1 MMKKVLITA
10 VVLLATLYGIWQL
23 SSARSYQL
31 FGELAHRVDTND
43 KVIAL
48 TFDDGPSKRYT
59 DQVLAIL
66 AAEQVTATFFVTGKE
81 TMQNLPQARQLLA
94 TGHQLGNHS
103 YSHPRMLL
111 MSPTAVASEIE
122 QTDAAIRSA
131 GYQGDILFRP
141 PYGKKLLVLPWYL
154 AKHNR
159 TTIMWDLEPEKDP
172 KVASDAQTMAAYVIN
187 NAKPGSIILLHVMYQ
202 SRQASREALPLII
215 QGLKQK
221 GYRFVTVSELLAA
234 GHKAKPA

>member
-23 SSARSYQL
+23 SSARSFQL
-31 FGELAHRVDTND
+31 FGGLIHRVNTNE

-81 TMQNLPQARQLLA
+81 TKQNLFQARQLLA
-94 TGHQLGNHS
+94 AGHQLGNHS

-111 MSPTAVASEIE
+111 VLPAAVASEIE

-131 GYQGDILFRP
+131 GYLGDILFRP

-154 AKHNR
+154 AEHNR
-159 TTIMWDLEPEKDP
+159 LTIMWDLEPETDP
-172 KVASDAQTMAAYVIN
+172 KLASDAQAMAAYVIN
-187 NAKPGSIILLHVMYQ
+187 NAKPGSIVLLHVMYQ
-202 SRQASREALPLII
+202 SRQASREALPVII
-215 QGLKQK
+215 EGLKQK
-221 GYRFVTVSELLAA
+221 GYRFVTVSELLAS
-234 GHKAKPA
+234 GP

>member
-1 MMKKVLITA
+1 MKKVLITA

-23 SSARSYQL
+23 SSARSFQL
-31 FGELAHRVDTND
+31 FGGLIHRVNTNE

-81 TMQNLPQARQLLA
+81 TKQNLFQARQLLA
-94 TGHQLGNHS
+94 AGHQLGNHS

-111 MSPTAVASEIE
+111 MSPAAVASEIE

-159 TTIMWDLEPEKDP
+159 TTIMWDLEPETDP
-172 KVASDAQTMAAYVIN
+172 KLASDAQAMAAYVIN
-187 NAKPGSIILLHVMYQ
+187 NAKPGSIVLLHVMYQ
-202 SRQASREALPLII
+202 SRQASREALPVII
-215 QGLKQK
+215 EGLKQK
-221 GYRFVTVSELLAA
+221 GYRFVTVSELLAS
-234 GHKAKPA
+234 GP

>member
-23 SSARSYQL
+23 SSARSFQL
-31 FGELAHRVDTND
+31 FGGLIHRVNTNE

-81 TMQNLPQARQLLA
+81 TKQNLFQARQLLA
-94 TGHQLGNHS
+94 AGHQLGNHS

-111 MSPTAVASEIE
+111 MSPAAVASEIE

-154 AKHNR
+154 AEHNR
-159 TTIMWDLEPEKDP
+159 LTIMWDLEPETDP
-172 KVASDAQTMAAYVIN
+172 KLASGAQAMAAYVIN
-187 NAKPGSIILLHVMYQ
+187 NAKPGSIVLLHVMYQ
-202 SRQASREALPLII
+202 SRQASREALPVII
-215 QGLKQK
+215 EGLKQK
-221 GYRFVTVSELLAA
+221 GYRFVTVSELLAS
-234 GHKAKPA
+234 GP